1 MPAFK
6 SAFAAARKSGKKV
19 FTWEGKRYTT
29 KLAASTPK
37 TAPRPTPK
45 PAQTAPAAA
54 AVKKPRPLAAAASS
68 APAPARASNIDPK
81 AGAKVGTSKVA
92 ASAAPA
98 AASAAPAKKSLGIVP
113 TGTTRSTGLIKSVRS
128 ALGTD
133 RNAGINAQLDRIEA
147 SKKKSI
153 GGNARSGLRITAR

>member
-1 MPAFK
+1 MSAFK

-45 PAQTAPAAA
+45 PAQAAPAAA
-54 AVKKPRPLAAAASS
+54 AVKRPRPLAATKTAAPAAAAASPS
-68 APAPARASNIDPK
+68 PQYR
-81 AGAKVGTSKVA
+81 GTSKVA
-92 ASAAPA
+92 SPAAPA
-98 AASAAPAKKSLGIVP
+98 APTAPAKKSLGIVP
-113 TGTTRSTGLIKSVRS
+113 TGTAKSTGLIKTVRS

>member
-1 MPAFK
+1 MSTFK

-37 TAPRPTPK
+37 KAPIPTPK
-45 PAQTAPAAA
+45 PTQAAPAAA

-68 APAPARASNIDPK
+68 APAA
-81 AGAKVGTSKVA
+81 T
-92 ASAAPA
+92 
-98 AASAAPAKKSLGIVP
+98 PAKKSLGIVP

-133 RNAGINAQLDRIEA
+133 RNAGINSQVDKMLAGMD
-147 SKKKSI
+147 KKKTI
-153 GGNARSGLRITAR
+153 GGKARSGLKITAR

>member
-1 MPAFK
+1 MSAFK

-45 PAQTAPAAA
+45 PAQAAPAAA
-54 AVKKPRPLAAAASS
+54 AVKRPRPLAAAKTA
-68 APAPARASNIDPK
+68 APAAAAASPSPQYR
-81 AGAKVGTSKVA
+81 GTSKVA
-92 ASAAPA
+92 APAAPA
-98 AASAAPAKKSLGIVP
+98 AAPSAPAKKSLGIVP
-113 TGTTRSTGLIKSVRS
+113 TGTTKSTGLIKAVRS

-147 SKKKSI
+147 AKKKSI